1 MPEEVDAGGQ
11 NDQSTTGKLSVEMHR
26 YWNDPAYAAC
36 PVIAAFLEAWAESM
50 PDHQSR
56 HWLQPLELVVRST
69 RSSAASQMARRVLA
83 LDWLVREYAPIW
95 LDADG
100 RPQLAGHA
108 RSLRNLP
115 ALSVGDDPL
124 DLRMRSD
131 LGPICAAAG
140 GLPDAYFE
148 RAARAADNTLYAVA
162 GEQASVLGVA
172 ASHAIKPVAEGDSAG
187 LAAVAAIG
195 TDPVLA
201 EDWDVSISNARSIAS
216 SSMHGR
222 ILLAVHEGLTPRV
235 EAIVVPALERA
246 GVDFSQAQ
254 TESQF
259 DRAWR
264 KVRLIAEKAVDGD
277 QDIYDEAWRIGWE
290 TIGGT
295 IDDAQSSAFNL
306 LVRMTEQR

>member
-1 MPEEVDAGGQ
+1 
-11 NDQSTTGKLSVEMHR
+11 VEMHR
-26 YWNDPAYAAC
+26 YWNDRACAAC
-36 PVIAAFLEAWAESM
+36 PVMAAFLEAWAESM

-56 HWLQPLELVVRST
+56 HWLQPLEPVVRDT
-69 RSSAASQMARRVLA
+69 RSSAASQAARRMLA

-95 LDADG
+95 LDADA

-115 ALSVGDDPL
+115 ALAVGDDSL

-131 LGPICAAAG
+131 LGPISAAAG

-148 RAARAADNTLYAVA
+148 RASRAADNMLHAVA

-172 ASHAIKPVAEGDSAG
+172 ASHAIKPTAKGDSAG
-187 LAAVAAIG
+187 LAAVAAIA

-201 EDWDVSISNARSIAS
+201 EDWEVLISDALSIAS
-216 SSMHGR
+216 NSMHGR
-222 ILLAVHEGLTPRV
+222 ILLAVHESLTPRV
-235 EAIVVPALERA
+235 EAIVVPVLERA

-259 DRAWR
+259 EKAWR
-264 KVRLIAEKAVDGD
+264 KVRRIAEKAVDD
-277 QDIYDEAWRIGWE
+277 DHDIYDEAWRIGWE

-295 IDDAQSSAFNL
+295 IDDAQSSAFKL